1 MAAGA
6 CGVTA
11 SRPTSPAR
19 KPSRLAQLRAATGT
33 DGAWGI
39 ALSVACTVIL
49 LLAFGGETL
58 QQALRWSRSGLAAGE
73 HWRWVTGHLVHLDLA
88 HALLNAAGLALV
100 WALFA
105 RVYSPRRWLL
115 IVVLGIAGIDLGLW
129 WLSDIE
135 WYVGLSGLLN
145 TLAAAGIVREIID
158 GDRMAWV
165 VGLLGLAKLVSE
177 NLSGPMPFMQ
187 PDIPVVLDAHLYGA
201 LVGMVCGL
209 LLRRSAP
216 IAP

>member
-1 MAAGA
+1 MS
-6 CGVTA
+6 A
-11 SRPTSPAR
+11 SQRSSGPVQ
-19 KPSRLAQLRAATGT
+19 PSRLAELRAATGT
-33 DGAWGI
+33 DGAWGLALLI
-39 ALSVACTVIL
+39 ACAAIL
-49 LLAFGGETL
+49 LLALGGEAL
-58 QQALRWSRSGLAAGE
+58 QQSLRWSRSGLAAGE
-73 HWRWVTGHLVHLDLA
+73 HWRWITGHFVHLDLA
-88 HALLNAAGLALV
+88 HAALNAAGLALV

-105 RVYSPRRWLL
+105 RVWSPRRWLL

-187 PDIPVVLDAHLYGA
+187 SDIPVVLDAHLYGA

-209 LLRRSAP
+209 VLRRSTPVATQT
-216 IAP
+216 AGA

>member
-1 MAAGA
+1 MKPGSQDPSPL
-6 CGVTA
+6 
-11 SRPTSPAR
+11 SR
-19 KPSRLAQLRAATGT
+19 LRAATGT
-33 DGAWGI
+33 DGARGSALLTVCTALI
-39 ALSVACTVIL
+39 ALTL
-49 LLAFGGETL
+49 GGEAV
-58 QQALRWSRSGLAAGE
+58 QQALRWSRSGIAAGE
-73 HWRWVTGHLVHLDLA
+73 HWRWITGHFVHLDLA

-105 RVYSPRRWLL
+105 RVWSPRRWLL
-115 IVVLGIAGIDLGLW
+115 IAVLGIAGIDLGLW

-177 NLSGPMPFMQ
+177 NLSGPMPFLQ

-209 LLRRSAP
+209 VLRRSTPVA
-216 IAP
+216 AQTAGA

>member
-6 CGVTA
+6 CGVSA
-11 SRPTSPAR
+11 SRPSSPAA
-19 KPSRLAQLRAATGT
+19 KPSRLAGLRAATGT
-33 DGAWGI
+33 GGAWGI
-39 ALSVACTVIL
+39 ALLVTCAAML
-49 LLAFGGETL
+49 LLALGGEAV
-58 QQALRWSRSGLAAGE
+58 QQALRWSRSALTAGE
-73 HWRWVTGHLVHLDLA
+73 HWRWVTGHFVHLDLA
-88 HALLNAAGLALV
+88 HALLNVAGLALV

-105 RVYSPRRWLL
+105 RVYTPRRWLL

-177 NLSGPMPFMQ
+177 NLAGPMPFLQ

-216 IAP
+216 VAA

>member
-1 MAAGA
+1 M
-6 CGVTA
+6 TA
-11 SRPTSPAR
+11 PGPRTPSGLAR
-19 KPSRLAQLRAATGT
+19 LRVATGT

-39 ALSVACTVIL
+39 ALLVACAGVL
-49 LLAFGGETL
+49 LLALGGEVV
-58 QQALRWSRSGLAAGE
+58 QQALRWSRGGIAAGE
-73 HWRWVTGHLVHLDLA
+73 QWRWVTGHLVHLDIA
-88 HALLNAAGLALV
+88 HAALNAAGLALV

-105 RVYSPRRWLL
+105 RVWSPRRWLL
-115 IVVLGIAGIDLGLW
+115 IAVLGIAGIDLGLW

-177 NLSGPMPFMQ
+177 NLSGPMPFLQ

-209 LLRRSAP
+209 VLRRSTPVA
-216 IAP
+216 AQTAGA

>member
-1 MAAGA
+1 MAAG
-6 CGVTA
+6 
-11 SRPTSPAR
+11 RHR
-19 KPSRLAQLRAATGT
+19 LKPVPQPSSRLDRLRAATGT

-39 ALSVACTVIL
+39 ALLVACAL
-49 LLAFGGETL
+49 LLALASGGEPL
-58 QQALRWSRSGLAAGE
+58 QQALRWSRGGIAAGE
-73 HWRWVTGHLVHLDLA
+73 HWRWVTGHFVHLDLA
-88 HALLNAAGLALV
+88 HAALNAAGLALV

-105 RVYSPRRWLL
+105 RVYTPRRWLL
-115 IVVLGIAGIDLGLW
+115 IASLGIAGIDLGLW

-145 TLAAAGIVREIID
+145 TLAAAGIVREIVD

-187 PDIPVVLDAHLYGA
+187 PGIPVVLDAHLYGA

-209 LLRRSAP
+209 VMRRSTPVATQ
-216 IAP
+216 AAGA

>member
-1 MAAGA
+1 MSAAPQP
-6 CGVTA
+6 A
-11 SRPTSPAR
+11 SRL
-19 KPSRLAQLRAATGT
+19 SRLRAATGT
-33 DGAWGI
+33 DGARG
-39 ALSVACTVIL
+39 AVLLAVCAAIL
-49 LLAFGGETL
+49 LLALGGEAL
-58 QQALRWSRSGLAAGE
+58 QQALRWSRSGLDAGE
-73 HWRWVTGHLVHLDLA
+73 LWRWVTGHLVHLDLA

-135 WYVGLSGLLN
+135 WYVGLSGVLN
-145 TLAAAGIVREIID
+145 TLAAAGIVREVID

-177 NLSGPMPFMQ
+177 NISGPMPFLQ
-187 PDIPVVLDAHLYGA
+187 PAMPVVLDAHLYGA

-209 LLRRSAP
+209 VLRRSAP
-216 IAP
+216 IATQAAGA